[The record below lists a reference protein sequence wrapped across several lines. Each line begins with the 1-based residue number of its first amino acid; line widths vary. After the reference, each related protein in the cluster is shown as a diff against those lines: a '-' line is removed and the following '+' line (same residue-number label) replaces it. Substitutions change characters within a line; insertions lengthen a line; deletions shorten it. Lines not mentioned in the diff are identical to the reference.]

1 MKFKRR
7 KARGMLAIQLLESPL
22 GKLENLRLLR
32 PRNHQRNQSKTIL
45 PSHMDY
51 GLHR

>member
-1 MKFKRR
+1 MKFRRR

-22 GKLENLRLLR
+22 GKLENLSLLR
-32 PRNHQRNQSKTIL
+32 PTNHQKSQSKTIL
-45 PSHMDY
+45 PTQMDY